1 MKLESRGGLL
11 LVGLTIEFRGHTMM
25 VDDLVVD
32 TGAVQSLISIDAVD
46 GLDIAPEP
54 EDECVFMRGIGGREL
69 SLRKRV
75 NAIRCDT
82 YHAAD
87 VLLDFGQLAAHEGIN
102 GLIGLDILESGRFV
116 IDLNAMQLRSM
127 ASSAK

>member
-1 MKLESRGGLL
+1 
-11 LVGLTIEFRGHTMM
+11 MM

-82 YHAAD
+82 YHSAD
-87 VLLDFGQLAAHEGIN
+87 VLLDFGQLAGHEGIN

-127 ASSAK
+127 TSSAK